1 MTTPEIIFLSAA
13 SPFIITLVILS
24 VCMIARWIN
33 IRDLILTQPNKLMG
47 YVLSALIGGFIGSL
61 IKKVV
66 K

>member
-33 IRDLILTQPNKLMG
+33 IRDLILYGVQYLLKFNAG
-47 YVLSALIGGFIGSL
+47 YSAELPL
-61 IKKVV
+61 L
-66 K
+66 